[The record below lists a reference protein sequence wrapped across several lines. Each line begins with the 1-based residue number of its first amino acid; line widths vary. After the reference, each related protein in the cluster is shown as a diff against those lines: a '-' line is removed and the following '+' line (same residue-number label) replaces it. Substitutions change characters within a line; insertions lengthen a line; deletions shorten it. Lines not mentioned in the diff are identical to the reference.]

1 MKMNLKA
8 LSDTVN
14 QEIKD
19 LKLALAGMSDRMPDP
34 IDAGCVVE
42 QIQSLQNQL
51 RFKEQYASRLAVAM
65 KKQSKGEFGCC
76 DDCGTDIPTERLQL
90 LPDAPCCVDCQS
102 IREYISRAA

>member
-51 RFKEQYASRLAVAM
+51 SYRFGLYAAIPATLLITLGLNGATSVNLV
-65 KKQSKGEFGCC
+65 KKISYMMNRQVNFF
-76 DDCGTDIPTERLQL
+76 RQL
-90 LPDAPCCVDCQS
+90 
-102 IREYISRAA
+102 INT